1 VVLEY
6 EEVSFWFLPVFYSE
20 ILIGIF
26 RTLWTWF
33 CFADSDSKSEN
44 KSVFLLLLL
53 RRFKTFEILSLFFSI
68 SPFCDRTKFVA
79 FSDEFC
85 AWIAERRFNDD
96 DSALNLWEPTK
107 TPLNSLEF
115 CFWKFRVYETVLQF
129 SEFLWFF
136 DLTEWR
142 ESVGTCL
149 WCGVILWTFS
159 DLHSGVAFYRLPC
172 VPLNQWGPDTW
183 TWTGLRGAQD

>member
-26 RTLWTWF
+26 GTLWTWF

-44 KSVFLLLLL
+44 KSVFLLLL

-68 SPFCDRTKFVA
+68 SPFCDRTEFVA

-96 DSALNLWEPTK
+96 DSVESLRAAQKLHWFWFNLA
-107 TPLNSLEF
+107 S
-115 CFWKFRVYETVLQF
+115 ETVRVFVNLF
-129 SEFLWFF
+129 FNLSEFVIFWSNWHEREKSDSVC
-136 DLTEWR
+136 DLA
-142 ESVGTCL
+142 L
-149 WCGVILWTFS
+149 ILWTSS
-159 DLHSGVAFYRLPC
+159 DLHSGVALYRLPC
-172 VPLNQWGPDTW
+172 GLW
-183 TWTGLRGAQD
+183 TNEILTPGLVLFAWHS